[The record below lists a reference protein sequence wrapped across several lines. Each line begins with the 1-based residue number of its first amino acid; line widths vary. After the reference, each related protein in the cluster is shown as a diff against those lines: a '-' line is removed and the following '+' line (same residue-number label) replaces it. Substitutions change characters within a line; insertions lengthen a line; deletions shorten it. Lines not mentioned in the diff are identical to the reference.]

1 MFDLLLNAITSLGI
15 DGAIIP
21 IYDSS
26 ILSEEEQDWLWYLMP
41 EAERYD
47 PRKYD
52 IAQKLKQLL
61 QLGECIKQLHKLEYA
76 HRDIK
81 PRNLL
86 IYKNRLCLSDFGLI
100 WNASDE
106 DEHITEVNDHLGP
119 QAIRPPELQMI
130 EQLDG
135 VDYRF
140 SDVYLYAKTVWMVL
154 KCNNR
159 GFQSVYSRA
168 DKCVYFD
175 KSELGVETAE
185 PLHCL
190 MEAATKHNY
199 WHRCDIDSCL
209 SYLEN
214 QIRVLD
220 GSIAQTVLNKWKYEE
235 QLSIIENNIHVDEKV
250 YKKPETILQM
260 LYSMA
265 GLTGL
270 VFSDA
275 GIEYG
280 FLPLIN
286 ARIIEN
292 DLFEIEILN
301 PYSKHRNKIVELI
314 IKDISFQE
322 GKQYIMRS
330 DRIISNVRST
340 PIFTN
345 IISALESPDLRV
357 CLNAVYTIKIKN
369 NKALF
374 AHEC

>member
-1 MFDLLLNAITSLGI
+1 M
-15 DGAIIP
+15 
-21 IYDSS
+21 
-26 ILSEEEQDWLWYLMP
+26 
-41 EAERYD
+41 
-47 PRKYD
+47 
-52 IAQKLKQLL
+52 
-61 QLGECIKQLHKLEYA
+61 
-76 HRDIK
+76 
-81 PRNLL
+81 
-86 IYKNRLCLSDFGLI
+86 
-100 WNASDE
+100 
-106 DEHITEVNDHLGP
+106 
-119 QAIRPPELQMI
+119 
-130 EQLDG
+130 
-135 VDYRF
+135 
-140 SDVYLYAKTVWMVL
+140 
-154 KCNNR
+154 
-159 GFQSVYSRA
+159 
-168 DKCVYFD
+168 
-175 KSELGVETAE
+175 
-185 PLHCL
+185 
-190 MEAATKHNY
+190 
-199 WHRCDIDSCL
+199 
-209 SYLEN
+209 
-214 QIRVLD
+214 
-220 GSIAQTVLNKWKYEE
+220 NKWKYEE

-250 YKKPETILQM
+250 YKKPETILQI

-292 DLFEIEILN
+292 DLFEIEIVN

-369 NKALF
+369 N
-374 AHEC
+374 C

>member
-1 MFDLLLNAITSLGI
+1 M
-15 DGAIIP
+15 
-21 IYDSS
+21 
-26 ILSEEEQDWLWYLMP
+26 
-41 EAERYD
+41 
-47 PRKYD
+47 
-52 IAQKLKQLL
+52 
-61 QLGECIKQLHKLEYA
+61 
-76 HRDIK
+76 
-81 PRNLL
+81 
-86 IYKNRLCLSDFGLI
+86 
-100 WNASDE
+100 
-106 DEHITEVNDHLGP
+106 
-119 QAIRPPELQMI
+119 
-130 EQLDG
+130 
-135 VDYRF
+135 
-140 SDVYLYAKTVWMVL
+140 
-154 KCNNR
+154 
-159 GFQSVYSRA
+159 
-168 DKCVYFD
+168 
-175 KSELGVETAE
+175 
-185 PLHCL
+185 
-190 MEAATKHNY
+190 
-199 WHRCDIDSCL
+199 
-209 SYLEN
+209 
-214 QIRVLD
+214 D

-250 YKKPETILQM
+250 YKKPETILQI

-292 DLFEIEILN
+292 DLFEIEIVN

-369 NKALF
+369 N
-374 AHEC
+374 C